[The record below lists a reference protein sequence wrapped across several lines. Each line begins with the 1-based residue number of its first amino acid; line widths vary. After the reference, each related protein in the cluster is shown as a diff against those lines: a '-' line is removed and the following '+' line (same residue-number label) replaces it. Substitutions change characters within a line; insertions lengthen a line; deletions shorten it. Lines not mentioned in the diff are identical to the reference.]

1 MDFYI
6 DFNYSKLKDVVEME
20 LEDKYTGK
28 MQKGIFIPFEQNNII
43 KNKIG
48 NIHSMIRAT
57 ECSHQSK
64 RGSHFLT
71 MIMSKEKKDELRELG
86 YKDSV
91 FVGTMR
97 PTYF

>member
-6 DFNYSKLKDVVEME
+6 DFSYSKLKDVIEME
-20 LEDKYTGK
+20 LEDKYSGK
-28 MQKGIFIPFEQNNII
+28 KQQGIFIPFEQNYII
-43 KNKIG
+43 KNKKG

-57 ECSHQSK
+57 ECSHQSR
-64 RGSHFLT
+64 RGSHFLSL
-71 MIMSKEKKDELRELG
+71 IVSEDERKKLRELG
-86 YKDSV
+86 FKDNL